1 MVRSPP
7 NQNDLRTQAASGT
20 VSQRR
25 SFPAEPKLT
34 PAKYWQTS
42 PLILSISGCG
52 LQGHCCNAQ
61 SSVARALKRLQ
72 TRCQQ
77 IVILCPNK
85 TLFPNAGRW
94 TVGHSAVTS
103 GLDKHCSR
111 LTLTVLKSR
120 LAGIKLVPRN
130 LLRPRPTKFK
140 QQLQR
145 CESPACFNAELTI
158 SKARAVSSAKKWKN
172 IAHGEREGRRR
183 EQTQKGS
190 SRQMSTQTPS
200 PLTMM
205 SSTKIKR
212 KQGRDRTGS
221 GKGHICKEKQS
232 KLGKPQ
238 SRLEKMG

>member
-34 PAKYWQTS
+34 PTKYWQTS

-140 QQLQR
+140 QQLRR
-145 CESPACFNAELTI
+145 CESPACFNTELNLQ
-158 SKARAVSSAKKWKN
+158 SQSCQLRKEVEE
-172 IAHGEREGRRR
+172 H
-183 EQTQKGS
+183 
-190 SRQMSTQTPS
+190 S
-200 PLTMM
+200 PW
-205 SSTKIKR
+205 
-212 KQGRDRTGS
+212 
-221 GKGHICKEKQS
+221 
-232 KLGKPQ
+232 
-238 SRLEKMG
+238 

>member
-1 MVRSPP
+1 MVHSPP
-7 NQNDLRTQAASGT
+7 NQNDLRTQTASGT

-77 IVILCPNK
+77 IAIVCPNK

-103 GLDKHCSR
+103 GLDKHYPR

-120 LAGIKLVPRN
+120 LAGIKLVPRHS
-130 LLRPRPTKFK
+130 LCPRPTKFK
-140 QQLQR
+140 QQLRR
-145 CESPACFNAELTI
+145 CKSPACSHTELTT
-158 SKARAVSSAKKWKN
+158 SKARAVSSAEKQEN
-172 IAHGEREGRRR
+172 IARGEREGRRR

-190 SRQMSTQTPS
+190 RRQMGTQTPS
-200 PLTMM
+200 TL
-205 SSTKIKR
+205 R
-212 KQGRDRTGS
+212 R
-221 GKGHICKEKQS
+221 
-232 KLGKPQ
+232 
-238 SRLEKMG
+238 